1 MRHPI
6 NASLTWYDATA
17 NQGDSFDC
25 LSGSRDVDSCVVGGG
40 FAGLTTALEL
50 ARAGKSVVLLEA
62 DRIANGASGRNG
74 GFVSSG
80 FSEGFEAIAKTVGLD
95 GARSLHAQSREG
107 REYVREI
114 IARHDPSIKMG
125 DGMVVMQRHG
135 DDEGLRK
142 HGERMNANAGED
154 LVFLRAAELGAHVE
168 TPVYKAGL
176 FSPSAFHI
184 HPLRYAMLLAKLAK
198 AAGAEVFEMSAALTV
213 ERAGNGFN
221 VVCATGTVKAKQV
234 VYCVSSLDPKLLPEV
249 GRALLPIATYI
260 AVTAPLKQ
268 AHPVRSTVALADTRR
283 AGNYFRK
290 LPDGRLLW
298 GAHITTRVS
307 QPANLAARMQGD
319 IVSVFPQLR
328 DVRIDYHWAG
338 LMGYALHKM
347 PLIGTDGQGQ
357 WFATGFGGHGLN
369 TTAMAGNLVAHA
381 ISAGDDRFRQFAAFG
396 PKWAFGPVGRIGV
409 QASYWWMQL
418 KDRLDE
424 RKVL

>member
-17 NQGDSFDC
+17 EQGDSFDH
-25 LSGSRDVDSCVVGGG
+25 LSGGRDVDCCVIGGG

-50 ARAGKSVVLLEA
+50 ARAGRSVVLLEA

-74 GFVSSG
+74 GFVSNG
-80 FSEGFEAIAKTVGLD
+80 FSEGFEAVAKTVGLD
-95 GARSLHAQSREG
+95 GARSLHALSREG
-107 REYVREI
+107 REYVRDT
-114 IARHDPSIKMG
+114 IARHEPSIKTG
-125 DGMVVMQRHG
+125 DGMLVMQRHG
-135 DDEGLRK
+135 DHKGLHA
-142 HGERMNANAGED
+142 HGAWMNSQAGED
-154 LVFLRAAELGAHVE
+154 LEFLDVTRLGAHVE
-168 TPVYKAGL
+168 TPVYKSGL

-184 HPLRYAMLLAKLAK
+184 HPLRYALLLGRLAK
-198 AAGAEVFEMSAALTV
+198 AAGAVVCEMSAAQSV
-213 ERAGNGFN
+213 QRSGDNFN
-221 VVCATGTVKAKQV
+221 VLCAHGAVKAKQV
-234 VYCVSSLDPKLLPEV
+234 VYCVSSLDPRLFPAT

-260 AVTAPLKQ
+260 AVTEPLQQ
-268 AHPVRSTVALADTRR
+268 AQPVRSTVALADTRR

-307 QPANLAARMQGD
+307 QPANLGARMQGD
-319 IVSVFPQLR
+319 IVSVFPQLK

-347 PLIGTDGQGQ
+347 PLIGTDGAGQ

-369 TTAMAGNLVAHA
+369 TTAMAGNLVARA

-396 PKWAFGPVGRIGV
+396 PKWAYGPLGRAGV
-409 QASYWWMQL
+409 QASYWWMQI

-424 RKVL
+424 RKTR